1 MIARQTGASL
11 SAGRLSVLLK
21 KGGGGWRRPRHTLSR
36 RQDTQAVERMGVR
49 LRLRQAQADA
59 GDIVLLY
66 GNESGALTHSYLAH
80 A

>member
-1 MIARQTGASL
+1 M
-11 SAGRLSVLLK
+11 
-21 KGGGGWRRPRHTLSR
+21 
-36 RQDTQAVERMGVR
+36 ERMGVR